1 MFFDSQENKLIVQ
14 AWACKTVNLRRRE
27 FFYRKRENY
36 SLVRVRTHFV
46 LSFFSLQ
53 LSHSL
58 QDGPNAP
65 QYFRLN
71 QLEEECEFVSQK
83 EFAKSKRFKLIQLR
97 DKGVRRIGELV
108 ERRKGIKYFRTI
120 SMRVMLDSFLSTRS
134 FKYTAESK
142 DQISTCTN
150 VQLNPAI

>member
-1 MFFDSQENKLIVQ
+1 MWQSGTVVPSSTTLIY
-14 AWACKTVNLRRRE
+14 ADGDFITKEGITIYLESAHYT
-27 FFYRKRENY
+27 F
-36 SLVRVRTHFV
+36 
-46 LSFFSLQ
+46 SFFSLQ

-97 DKGVRRIGELV
+97 DKGVRI
-108 ERRKGIKYFRTI
+108 
-120 SMRVMLDSFLSTRS
+120 
-134 FKYTAESK
+134 ES
-142 DQISTCTN
+142 
-150 VQLNPAI
+150 V

>member
-1 MFFDSQENKLIVQ
+1 MEV
-14 AWACKTVNLRRRE
+14 C
-27 FFYRKRENY
+27 FYRKRENY
-36 SLVRVRTHFV
+36 SMVRVSKHYGF
-46 LSFFSLQ
+46 FFSFQ

-97 DKGVRRIGELV
+97 DKGVRRISEHV
-108 ERRKGIKYFRTI
+108 ERRKGKKYYRPI
-120 SMRVMLDSFLSTRS
+120 SMRVMLD
-134 FKYTAESK
+134 
-142 DQISTCTN
+142 
-150 VQLNPAI
+150 

>member
-1 MFFDSQENKLIVQ
+1 MEV
-14 AWACKTVNLRRRE
+14 
-27 FFYRKRENY
+27 FYGKREIY
-36 SLVRVRTHFV
+36 SVVRVSKHYL
-46 LSFFSLQ
+46 LSLSPQ

-97 DKGVRRIGELV
+97 DKGVRRICEH
-108 ERRKGIKYFRTI
+108 
-120 SMRVMLDSFLSTRS
+120 
-134 FKYTAESK
+134 AEIHK
-142 DQISTCTN
+142 
-150 VQLNPAI
+150 